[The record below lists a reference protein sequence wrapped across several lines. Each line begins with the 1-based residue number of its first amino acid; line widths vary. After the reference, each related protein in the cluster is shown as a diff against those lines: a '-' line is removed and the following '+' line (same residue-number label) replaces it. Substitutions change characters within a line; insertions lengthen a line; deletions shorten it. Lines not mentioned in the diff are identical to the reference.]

1 MRSSYYNKNAWP
13 GFSPELRAEA
23 VGGFP
28 YATDDA
34 ELLSIFKRFGASD
47 AEVIYYRENSK
58 PAGYGF
64 VTIHDSEQAEA
75 AIKALDGTD
84 YCGRRLGVEIA
95 RSRRAA

>member
-1 MRSSYYNKNAWP
+1 MPRL
-13 GFSPELRAEA
+13 F

-34 ELLSIFKRFGASD
+34 ELLAIFKRFGASD

-64 VTIHDSEQAEA
+64 VSIGNPAQAAA

-84 YCGRRLGVEIA
+84 YCGRRLGVELA
-95 RSRRAA
+95 RQKRRAA